1 MWVAVLQLR
10 EVCIT
15 NDYLS
20 FQMDSCSRYEFS
32 DIDKPTILKFNVL
45 FEKDINVSI
54 QSIL

>member
-15 NDYLS
+15 NDYLY

-45 FEKDINVSI
+45 FEKDINVSN